1 MRVAIS
7 FSPRS
12 RFASVRVPGSQVDG
26 ALRPIEIILGTN
38 EEMVHE
44 NTHHV
49 GSSEKGFSLIELL
62 IVVAVLGVLT
72 AIAVPQMI
80 AQRRLE
86 RTHALG
92 REVVTKMRYA
102 RQLAMSQRRGFTFQY
117 DNLTKEIKVIGPI
130 PVGPLALTSAA
141 GYPDNVGSSVVA
153 RSPLDQGGLGS
164 EIVYGIPSAADL
176 PPSAPVPT
184 GVLGD
189 SVPMSPLT
197 SSKLNIT
204 FQADGSV
211 IDTTGNPDGRAMFF
225 FNSQAAQTT
234 ATAISV
240 IGASGRIKVWRYN
253 VNANNYVE

>member
-1 MRVAIS
+1 
-7 FSPRS
+7 
-12 RFASVRVPGSQVDG
+12 
-26 ALRPIEIILGTN
+26 
-38 EEMVHE
+38 MVHDA
-44 NTHHV
+44 HHV
-49 GSSEKGFSLIELL
+49 GRSEKGFSLIELL

-80 AQRRLE
+80 AQRRLA
-86 RTHALG
+86 RTHGLA
-92 REVVTKMRYA
+92 REVLTQLRYA
-102 RQLAMSQRRGFTFQY
+102 RQLAMSQRRAFTFQY
-117 DNLTKEIKVIGPI
+117 DDLTKELKVIGPI

-141 GYPDNVGSSVVA
+141 GYPNNLGSAVVV
-153 RSPLDQGGLGS
+153 RSPLAQGGLTAA
-164 EIVYGIPSAADL
+164 EIVYGIPGTTDL
-176 PPSAPVPT
+176 PSGAPVPT
-184 GVLGD
+184 GILGD

-225 FNSQAAQTT
+225 FNSEVAQTT